1 MLQMGEILTPFP
13 RLAVPDVYGDYS
25 TSRLLVMEDVQGGP
39 IADAPQ
45 GTARSE
51 AAKQLLESFYKQIL
65 VDGFFHADPHPGNLM
80 WQPSSERVFFLDLGM
95 IGEVGPDM
103 REHMMLL
110 LMAFWQQDVGF
121 LTDVTLMLAG
131 AIDRSDLD
139 TDAFSAEIGA
149 LMARYHGA
157 SLKDIQLGPVLQE
170 MTEIALRHNVPLPAS
185 LTLTGKALAQ
195 MQLAAAQLDPE
206 LDPFDIAG
214 RFLMRSVITGMGAKL
229 DPKSLFYQSQ
239 RLKVRFLRVVE
250 AVERLIGARPGQA
263 RGQLPGHEP
272 GGHDPPG
279 RAPARPRPD
288 RGGRGARRAASP
300 RCRHGSSPGCRCR
313 SVSSAGSS
321 PSGCSTTS

>member
-1 MLQMGEILTPFP
+1 
-13 RLAVPDVYGDYS
+13 
-25 TSRLLVMEDVQGGP
+25 
-39 IADAPQ
+39 
-45 GTARSE
+45 
-51 AAKQLLESFYKQIL
+51 
-65 VDGFFHADPHPGNLM
+65 
-80 WQPSSERVFFLDLGM
+80 
-95 IGEVGPDM
+95 
-103 REHMMLL
+103 MLL

-250 AVERLIGARPGQA
+250 AVERLIGARPGQKLEVNFRA
-263 RGQLPGHEP
+263 TNLEDTIAGPG
-272 GGHDPPG
+272 
-279 RAPARPRPD
+279 
-288 RGGRGARRAASP
+288 
-300 RCRHGSSPGCRCR
+300 
-313 SVSSAGSS
+313 AGS
-321 PSGCSTTS
+321 PSA

>member
-1 MLQMGEILTPFP
+1 
-13 RLAVPDVYGDYS
+13 
-25 TSRLLVMEDVQGGP
+25 
-39 IADAPQ
+39 
-45 GTARSE
+45 
-51 AAKQLLESFYKQIL
+51 
-65 VDGFFHADPHPGNLM
+65 
-80 WQPSSERVFFLDLGM
+80 
-95 IGEVGPDM
+95 
-103 REHMMLL
+103 MMLL

-214 RFLMRSVITGMGAKL
+214 RFLMRSVIAGW
-229 DPKSLFYQSQ
+229 
-239 RLKVRFLRVVE
+239 
-250 AVERLIGARPGQA
+250 ARSWTRSRSSTNPSASRSGSCA
-263 RGQLPGHEP
+263 SS
-272 GGHDPPG
+272 
-279 RAPARPRPD
+279 
-288 RGGRGARRAASP
+288 RR
-300 RCRHGSSPGCRCR
+300 SSG
-313 SVSSAGSS
+313 
-321 PSGCSTTS
+321 